1 LRNYIFKRLMSALPL
16 LVGITLLTFLIMQM
30 TPGNPM
36 QTMIDPKISAADL
49 ARAQARMGLDDPVI
63 VQYFRWLKEIVQG
76 NLGYTI
82 KSGQS
87 VAGLIMD
94 RLPATLLLTMTAF
107 LFSFVVGVPLGVYSA
122 TRKYSKTDYGLTVFS
137 FAGISVPSFFFG
149 VALIYLFAVKLNWF
163 PTSGLATINMSGG
176 SFAIFI
182 DKLRHLVL
190 PALVLALP
198 NLAAIM
204 RFTRSSMIEVL
215 TNDYIR
221 TAKAKGLSERVVRYK
236 HALRNALIPVITL
249 FGISIPTLFG
259 GAYITETIF
268 NWPGMGSLGIQAI
281 TSREYQIIMGLNL
294 ITSVLVLLGNLTA
307 DILYAIVD
315 PKIRLS
321 K

>member
-1 LRNYIFKRLMSALPL
+1 MRNYLIKRLLTSLPL
-16 LVGITLLTFLIMQM
+16 MVGITLLTFFIMQLA
-30 TPGNPM
+30 PGNPM
-36 QTMIDPKISAADL
+36 QTMIDPRISTADL
-49 ARAQARMGLDDPVI
+49 ARAQERMGLNDPMI
-63 VQYFRWLKEIVQG
+63 VQYFRWLGQIVQG
-76 NLGYTI
+76 NLGYTV
-82 KSGQS
+82 KTGQS
-87 VAGLIMD
+87 VAHMIGE
-94 RLPATLLLTMTAF
+94 RLPATLLLTVTAF

-122 TRKYSKTDYGLTVFS
+122 TNKYTKRDYGLTVFS
-137 FAGISVPSFFFG
+137 FIGISVPSFFFG

-163 PTSGLATINMSGG
+163 PTSGLATINLEGG
-176 SFAIFI
+176 AWAAFV
-182 DKLRHLVL
+182 DKLKHLVL

-198 NLAAIM
+198 NLAVIM

-221 TAKAKGLSERVVRYK
+221 TARAKGLSDRKVKFK
-236 HALRNALIPVITL
+236 HALRNAIIPVVTL

-281 TSREYQIIMGLNL
+281 TAREYPVIMGLNL
-294 ITSVLVLLGNLTA
+294 FTSMLVLLGNLTA
-307 DILYAIVD
+307 DVLYAVVD

>member
-1 LRNYIFKRLMSALPL
+1 LRKYIVKRLITALPL
-16 LVGITLLTFLIMQM
+16 LVGITLLSFFIMQLA
-30 TPGNPM
+30 PGNPM
-36 QTMIDPKISAADL
+36 QTMIDPKISTADL
-49 ARAQARMGLDDPVI
+49 MRAQERMGLNDPVI
-63 VQYFRWLKEIVQG
+63 IQYFHWLKQIVQG
-76 NLGYTI
+76 NLGYTV
-82 KSGQS
+82 KSGQA

-94 RLPATLLLTMTAF
+94 RLPATLLLTVTAF

-122 TRKYSKTDYGLTVFS
+122 TNKYSKSDYGLTIFS
-137 FAGISVPSFFFG
+137 FIGISVPSFFFG
-149 VALIYLFAVKLNWF
+149 IALIYLFAVRLNWF
-163 PTSGLATINMSGG
+163 PTSGLGTINLQGG
-176 SFAIFI
+176 GVAVFLDRF
-182 DKLRHLVL
+182 KHLVL

-221 TAKAKGLSERVVRYK
+221 TAKAKGLNESSVKYK

-281 TSREYQIIMGLNL
+281 TSREYPVIMGLNL
-294 ITSVLVLLGNLTA
+294 FTSLLVLVGNLTA
-307 DILYAIVD
+307 DILYAVVD